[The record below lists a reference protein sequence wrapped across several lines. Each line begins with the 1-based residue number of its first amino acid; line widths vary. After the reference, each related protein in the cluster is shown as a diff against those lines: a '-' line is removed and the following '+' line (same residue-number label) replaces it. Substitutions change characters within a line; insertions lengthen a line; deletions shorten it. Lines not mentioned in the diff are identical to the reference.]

1 MSARILCHRLNHPG
15 VTGGFRIESGA
26 RTFAYICD
34 TDLNGEY
41 LLASDLPAHS
51 DSDMPSGS

>member
-26 RTFAYICD
+26 RTFAYICR
-34 TDLNGEY
+34 TPISMANTC
-41 LLASDLPAHS
+41 
-51 DSDMPSGS
+51 